1 MATSSTVHEDGGVGT
16 NTATTVSSTA
26 SSSSKDVSMRGK
38 YAAQQPPSSPV
49 NQRHAGTNSMDSR
62 DFRVQ
67 EYIDHTL
74 SESTLNQLLQFQ
86 SELIMGTKQLDG
98 DMKTLVYENYE
109 KFISANDT
117 IKKMKLNVESMEV
130 EMSRLDSKVGTVGEM
145 ASRLDRAFYAQVDQL
160 KRLNTAI
167 EQQQN

>member
-1 MATSSTVHEDGGVGT
+1 
-16 NTATTVSSTA
+16 
-26 SSSSKDVSMRGK
+26 
-38 YAAQQPPSSPV
+38 
-49 NQRHAGTNSMDSR
+49 MDSR